1 MNQFY
6 ITDFFKGQLK
16 PYLKKHKDLLK
27 SLIVALKR
35 FDLDQL
41 ISLGEDLY
49 KMRMSSP
56 SLNKGKSGSFRVI
69 IFIDHAL
76 NLIVP
81 VTIYA
86 KNRFSNLTKQELKR
100 CLRRTIDELESLP

>member
-6 ITDFFKGQLK
+6 VTDFFKGQLK
-16 PYLKKHKDLLK
+16 PYLKKHRDLLK
-27 SLIVALKR
+27 SLIAALKE
-35 FDLDQL
+35 FDSDQV
-41 ISLGEDLY
+41 ISLGEGLY
-49 KMRMSSP
+49 KMRMSSA
-56 SLNKGKSGSFRVI
+56 SMSKGKSGSFRVI
-69 IFIDHAL
+69 LFIDHAL

-86 KNRFSNLTKQELKR
+86 KNRFSDLTKHELKQ